1 MSRILVMGYELPRMA
16 EKAVEARSYRTW
28 QFVQPL
34 LEDGH
39 EVCLLVSY
47 ADHQFSVAHDLGPS
61 LHYHR
66 VCFYKPDW
74 LARVNAL
81 CEDFKPDGTLAVM
94 FNSGLRAT
102 RLKRRQPL
110 WIDLYGDRLIENQL
124 ALHMRGNDRGLRTTF
139 QYQNIVLQGGDAY
152 STCSTPQKFAL
163 VGQLSMAGRLNR
175 HTLGYDFAHVV
186 LPGAPSKQEEGGD
199 SLKLRGEV
207 FSNDAFVVLWCG
219 GYNVWADVDTLFQA
233 ISQAMDRDP
242 RIVYVS
248 AGAAVKLAQNRS
260 YDRLLEMIA
269 ASPHRDRFHML
280 GWQPSKALP
289 GLYHQADVG
298 INLDAFHY
306 ETLTGTRTRLVEM
319 MHYGLPV
326 ITTLGCE
333 LSQIVENQGLGLTF
347 PIGDAGTFRDHILT
361 MAGNRDRQKM
371 ISEQVLKYTSQEL
384 SFKNTTRPMR
394 EWAQKPYF
402 AADRVNNKPGFE
414 LRDVEFFLRSMARGI
429 LWKVWALERG
439 E

>member
-1 MSRILVMGYELPRMA
+1 MSRILVMGYELPRLA
-16 EKAVEARSYRTW
+16 ENAVEARSYRTW

-34 LEDGH
+34 IEDEH
-39 EVCLLVSY
+39 EVCLIVSH
-47 ADHQFSVAHDLGPS
+47 ADHQFNVAHDLGKS
-61 LHYHR
+61 LLYQR
-66 VCFYKPDW
+66 LCFHKTDW
-74 LARVNAL
+74 LARANAL

-102 RLKRRQPL
+102 RLKRRRPL

-124 ALHMRGNDRGLRTTF
+124 ALYMRGNDRGLKTTF

-152 STCSTPQKFAL
+152 SACSTPQKFAL

-175 HTLGYDFAHVV
+175 QTLGYDFSHVV
-186 LPGAPSKQEEGGD
+186 LPGAPSKQEDGGEG
-199 SLKLRGEV
+199 LKLRGER

-219 GYNVWADVDTLFQA
+219 GYNVWTDVDTLFQA
-233 ISQAMDRDP
+233 VSQAMDRDA

-248 AGAAVKLAQNRS
+248 AGAGVKLAQNNS
-260 YDRLLEMIA
+260 YERLLEMIA

-280 GWQPSKALP
+280 GWQPNKVLP
-289 GLYHQADVG
+289 KLYRQADVG

-306 ETLTGTRTRLVEM
+306 ETLLGTRTRLVEM

-333 LSQIVENQGLGLTF
+333 LSYIVENQGLGLTF

-361 MAGNRDRQKM
+361 LASNRSRQKTL
-371 ISEQVLKYTSQEL
+371 SEQVLRYTSQEL
-384 SFKNTTRPMR
+384 SFKKTTRPMR
-394 EWAQKPYF
+394 EWAYKPYF
-402 AADRVNNKPGFE
+402 APDRVNNKRRFDI
-414 LRDVEFFLRSMARGI
+414 RDAEFFLRSMVRGI

>member
-1 MSRILVMGYELPRMA
+1 LI
-16 EKAVEARSYRTW
+16 
-28 QFVQPL
+28 
-34 LEDGH
+34 
-39 EVCLLVSY
+39 VSH
-47 ADHQFSVAHDLGPS
+47 ADHQFNLTHDLGPS

-66 VCFYKPDW
+66 LSFDKTDW
-74 LARVNAL
+74 LARANAL
-81 CEDFKPDGTLAVM
+81 CEEFKPDGTLAVM
-94 FNSGLRAT
+94 FNSGLRTT

-124 ALHMRGNDRGLRTTF
+124 ALYMRGNDRGFRTTL

-152 STCSTPQKFAL
+152 SVCSTPQKFAL

-199 SLKLRGEV
+199 GLKLRGEV
-207 FSNDAFVVLWCG
+207 FSNDSFVVLWCG
-219 GYNVWADVDTLFQA
+219 GYNVWTDVDTLFQA
-233 ISQAMDRDP
+233 VSQAMDRDP
-242 RIVYVS
+242 RVVYVS
-248 AGAAVKLAQNRS
+248 AGAAVRLAQNTS
-260 YDRLLEMIA
+260 YDRLLKMIA
-269 ASPHRDRFHML
+269 VSPHRDRFHML
-280 GWQPSKALP
+280 GWQPSKILP
-289 GLYHQADVG
+289 GLYRQADVG

-306 ETLTGTRTRLVEM
+306 ETLLGTRTRLVEM

-333 LSQIVENQGLGLTF
+333 LSYIVENQGLGLTF
-347 PIGDAGTFRDHILT
+347 PIGDENMFRDHIL
-361 MAGNRDRQKM
+361 ALANNGARQKM
-371 ISEQVLKYTSQEL
+371 LSEQVLRYTSQEL

-394 EWAQKPYF
+394 EWAHRPYF
-402 AADRVNNKPGFE
+402 APDRFNNKPRFDI
-414 LRDVEFFLRSMARGI
+414 RDAEFFLRSVARSI